1 LLRISQAGNLR
12 HENRNFLEFQQA
24 SFLLYDEN
32 PLVDSPSDLQ
42 LIDATLQGDP
52 RAFDDLV
59 RRYQDRLVH
68 SLEHALGSRQ
78 DALDVAQQSFVLAWK
93 KLSSFRRESGFY
105 SWLYRI
111 ARNVAISANR
121 RQQIRSGSLEYLQEA
136 AGFEPADPSRQ
147 SAPDH
152 SMEQA
157 EQVELV
163 QEALRKISEE
173 FRQPL
178 VLKEID
184 GFSYEDIAQILDIP
198 LGTVRSRI
206 FRGRQELI
214 ERLQRVMKDE

>member
-1 LLRISQAGNLR
+1 MDVST
-12 HENRNFLEFQQA
+12 
-24 SFLLYDEN
+24 
-32 PLVDSPSDLQ
+32 DLQ

-68 SLEHALGSRQ
+68 SLEHALGSRE

-93 KLSSFRRESGFY
+93 KLSTFRREAGFY

-111 ARNVAISANR
+111 ARNVATSGAR
-121 RQQIRSGSLEYLQEA
+121 RQQIRSGSLDQLHEA
-136 AGFEPADPSRQ
+136 TGFEPVDQ
-147 SAPDH
+147 HQQTAPDH
-152 SMEQA
+152 SMEQN
-157 EQVELV
+157 EQVKLV
-163 QEALRKISEE
+163 QEALRKISDE

-214 ERLQRVMKDE
+214 ERLQRVIKDE